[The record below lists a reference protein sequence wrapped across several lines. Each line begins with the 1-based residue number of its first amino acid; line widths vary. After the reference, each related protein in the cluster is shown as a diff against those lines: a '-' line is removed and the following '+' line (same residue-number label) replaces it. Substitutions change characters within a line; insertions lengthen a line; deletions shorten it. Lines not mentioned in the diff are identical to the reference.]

1 MSLKPV
7 VLPLLCAAIA
17 LAQTNWK
24 TATTVP
30 GVDLTG
36 LTAGQ
41 RQVALESLRSET
53 CNCGCNYKV
62 AECRTVD
69 PQCAFSRRF
78 GDLIVKMAAAGKT
91 GKDIHEAIAKMA
103 SEPPPLLS
111 DPVKI
116 SIDGDPIR
124 GPVDAKITI
133 VEFSDFQ

>member
-1 MSLKPV
+1 MIKRTA
-7 VLPLLCAAIA
+7 LLFAFAVA
-17 LAQTNWK
+17 GFAQIDWK
-24 TATTVP
+24 TSATVP
-30 GVDLTG
+30 GVDLSG
-36 LTAGQ
+36 LNGAQ
-41 RQVALESLRSET
+41 KRVALEALRSET

-91 GKDIHEAIAKMA
+91 GKDIHEAIVKMA

-124 GPVDAKITI
+124 GPVNAKITI